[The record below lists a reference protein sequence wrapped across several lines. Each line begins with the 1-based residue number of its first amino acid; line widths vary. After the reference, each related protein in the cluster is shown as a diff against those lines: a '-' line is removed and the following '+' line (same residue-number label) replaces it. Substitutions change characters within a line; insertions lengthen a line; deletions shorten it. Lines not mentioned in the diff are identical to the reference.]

1 MYNHSKYIDT
11 FISSLPEA
19 GEGTLSGFDK
29 KLFPGETIHAKS
41 GSMTRVRCYA
51 GYLKTD
57 NGSNLAFSIMFN
69 NFDTTQSETIKGIE
83 NLLFKLKSL

>member
-1 MYNHSKYIDT
+1 
-11 FISSLPEA
+11 LPTA
-19 GEGTLSGFDK
+19 GEGTLSGFSK
-29 KLFPGETIHAKS
+29 ALFPDESLYAKS

-69 NFDTTQSETIKGIE
+69 NFDSTQTKLIHEIE
-83 NLLFKLKSL
+83 GLLFILKKDK